1 MHFGVFV
8 SVESRSAFNG
18 FIERVFASLE
28 KETFEASLRKDMP
41 SSPWVQIEAIAE
53 GEQHEICHA
62 AVVDITKR
70 KNAEETARVAHER
83 LQRFIDSNIVG
94 IIIATPD
101 GKIVEANDYYLTMI
115 GFTRKEFEQNM
126 VNWRA
131 ITPSEWLPADEN
143 ALCELKDKGTCT
155 PYEKEYE
162 RRDGTRISV
171 FLTDTMLPGPDEQIA
186 AFALDIT
193 ERKQAENELRESER
207 KLREV
212 QEMAHLGSWYWDVKT
227 GNVEWSEEVYKIFRL
242 DPKAFSPNINSILD
256 LSPWPEDH
264 QRDKE
269 LIARAVETH
278 SPGVYEQRF
287 LRPDGNIGHYSST
300 FQGNYD
306 EKGDLVSIAGSVMD
320 ITERKGAEDKIK
332 KLNEDLERKI
342 EERTSELQETIAQ
355 LEETNRVFVG
365 RELKMMELKA
375 RIAELEK
382 KT

>member
-1 MHFGVFV
+1 
-8 SVESRSAFNG
+8 
-18 FIERVFASLE
+18 
-28 KETFEASLRKDMP
+28 
-41 SSPWVQIEAIAE
+41 
-53 GEQHEICHA
+53 
-62 AVVDITKR
+62 
-70 KNAEETARVAHER
+70 
-83 LQRFIDSNIVG
+83 
-94 IIIATPD
+94 
-101 GKIVEANDYYLTMI
+101 
-115 GFTRKEFEQNM
+115 
-126 VNWRA
+126 
-131 ITPSEWLPADEN
+131 LPADEN

-287 LRPDGNIGHYSST
+287 LRPDGNIGHYFST

-320 ITERKGAEDKIK
+320 ITERKGAEDKIR
-332 KLNEDLERKI
+332 KLNEDLEQKI
-342 EERTSELQETIAQ
+342 EERTSKLQETIAQ